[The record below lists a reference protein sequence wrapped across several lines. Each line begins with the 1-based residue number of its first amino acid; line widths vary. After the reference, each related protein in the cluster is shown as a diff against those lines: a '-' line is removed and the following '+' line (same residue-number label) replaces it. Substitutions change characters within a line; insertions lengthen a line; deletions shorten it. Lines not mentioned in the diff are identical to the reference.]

1 MAYREDEDLKFLSKL
16 SDEELYP
23 LVDILIKDE
32 KGAYRTTE
40 ELTNSSSYKKY
51 APQHHK
57 YWKEIAAEIQLFG
70 GNTIASLFR
79 GGKGVLYREVLIDV
93 ANKLDV
99 NFSKNASTERIEQ
112 NLLLKLFEDLTEKI
126 SQEQLKELS
135 KEFNLNLST
144 TITPAI
150 FSSSLM
156 GILAQGGFRTY
167 QLSSY
172 ISEILMKSMFGRSM
186 VIGASSATARIL
198 SIFTGPI
205 GWSIMGGWTLF
216 DIASPAFRVTVPAVV
231 CVASLRIQRR
241 LKEQEEKQIEKENQI
256 EKDESIVKL
265 NM

>member
-1 MAYREDEDLKFLSKL
+1 MAYREDKDLEFLGQL
-16 SDEELYP
+16 SDEELSP

-70 GNTIASLFR
+70 GNTLASLFR

-135 KEFNLNLST
+135 KEFNLDLT
-144 TITPAI
+144 TVTPAI

-156 GILAQGGFRTY
+156 GVFAQTGMRTY
-167 QLSSY
+167 QLSTYMSD
-172 ISEILMKSMFGRSM
+172 ILLKFMFGRAMM
-186 VIGASSATARIL
+186 VSAGSATARIL

-231 CVASLRIQRR
+231 CVASLRTQRR